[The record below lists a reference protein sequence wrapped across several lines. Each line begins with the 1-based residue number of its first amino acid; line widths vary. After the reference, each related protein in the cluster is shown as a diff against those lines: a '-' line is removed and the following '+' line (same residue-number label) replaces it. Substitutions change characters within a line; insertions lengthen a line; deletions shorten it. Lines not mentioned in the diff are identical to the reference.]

1 MTRPFR
7 LTGWRAPLA
16 VQVMGLV
23 IVTLAG
29 AIAAHAAIALL
40 TPPPTP
46 EIYRVSEVAAALRQP
61 GQSIVARNGRSLVA
75 RRGVSPAPADPVNTP
90 RPIRR
95 LEMWLAS
102 SLANEIGAGPDQID
116 LRFPLH
122 RPNFEHRRLRAMHD
136 QMAPPDREPRPPP
149 ESEAPPLREEPRG
162 PPPQPSQ
169 TERPSDPFLIA
180 PFSVTWRTANGET
193 IGLSVQD
200 PAWFTD
206 WRKRVLFGFVS
217 SLLLLGPVG
226 LWFARE
232 LAAPFSR
239 FSEAAERLGRDP
251 DTLPL
256 EVKGPAEV
264 AKAAAAFNL
273 MQDRIRRYVRDRT
286 VMIGSV
292 AHDLRTPLTRI
303 RFRVE
308 EAPKSVREKII
319 ADIDEMEAMIAAT
332 LSFVRDASS
341 LVAREPIDLAQLAA
355 GMVDDMRAIGTD
367 VFLES
372 SQSAHISGDPI
383 ALRRV
388 VANLIAN
395 AAKFGSRARVRVA
408 TTANQAVLEVDD
420 DGPGL
425 CEADLERVFEPFV
438 RIETSRSRETGGA
451 GLGLA
456 VCRTLARAHGG
467 DATLMNLPQGGLRAR
482 LVLPLAVSDVKI

>member
-1 MTRPFR
+1 MKIF
-7 LTGWRAPLA
+7 GDQKSWRAPLA

-46 EIYRVSEVAAALRQP
+46 EIYRMSEVAAALRQP
-61 GQSIVARNGRSLVA
+61 GRSIVARNGRSLVA
-75 RRGVSPAPADPVNTP
+75 RLAVAKPTSEPLNTP
-90 RPIRR
+90 RPVRR
-95 LEMWLAS
+95 LEIWLGAT
-102 SLANEIGAGPDQID
+102 LANELGVTPDQIE
-116 LRFPLH
+116 LRIPVH

-136 QMAPPDREPRPPP
+136 QMAPSNEAPHPPPEPGPPPAPDNAGRPPP
-149 ESEAPPLREEPRG
+149 DFV
-162 PPPQPSQ
+162 Q

-180 PFSVTWRTANGET
+180 PFSVQWRTAKGDH

-206 WRKRVLFGFVS
+206 WRKRVLFGFAA

-239 FSEAAERLGRDP
+239 FSQAAERLGRDP
-251 DTLPL
+251 DTAPL
-256 EVKGPAEV
+256 EIKGPAEV
-264 AKAAAAFNL
+264 AKAAAAFNQ

-303 RFRVE
+303 RFRIE
-308 EAPKSVREKII
+308 EAPKSVRDKIN

-332 LSFVRDASS
+332 LGFVRDTSS
-341 LVAREPIDLAQLAA
+341 LVAREPLDLAQLAA
-355 GMVDDMRAIGTD
+355 KMVDDMRAIGTD
-367 VFLES
+367 VSLD
-372 SQSAHISGDPI
+372 SAEPASISGDPI

-388 VANLIAN
+388 IANLIAN
-395 AAKFGSRARVRVA
+395 AAKFGSRARVRVCVSS
-408 TTANQAVLEVDD
+408 NQAILEVDD

-425 CEADLERVFEPFV
+425 GEADLERVFEPFV
-438 RIETSRSRETGGA
+438 RIEPSRNRETGGA

-482 LVLPLAVSDVKI
+482 LFLPLAVSDVTI

>member
-1 MTRPFR
+1 
-7 LTGWRAPLA
+7 
-16 VQVMGLV
+16 MGLV

-61 GQSIVARNGRSLVA
+61 GRAIVARNGRSLIA
-75 RRGVSPAPADPVNTP
+75 TRGAPAPSPDLPNPP
-90 RPIRR
+90 RPMHR
-95 LEMWLAS
+95 LEVWLAGA
-102 SLANEIGAGPDQID
+102 LARELGANFEQID
-116 LRFPLH
+116 LRVPIH
-122 RPNFEHRRLRAMHD
+122 RPSFEHRRLRAMHD
-136 QMAPPDREPRPPP
+136 QMAPDDRDARLPP
-149 ESEAPPLREEPRG
+149 AAGPRG
-162 PPPQPSQ
+162 GPPDLAL
-169 TERPSDPFLIA
+169 TERPADPFLIA
-180 PFSVTWRTANGET
+180 PFSVTWRTDKGDA

-206 WRKRVLFGFVS
+206 WRKRILIGFAA

-226 LWFARE
+226 LWFARQ
-232 LAAPFSR
+232 LAAPLTR

-251 DTLPL
+251 DTAPL
-256 EVKGPAEV
+256 EIKGPAEV
-264 AKAAAAFNL
+264 AKAAAAFNQ
-273 MQDRIRRYVRDRT
+273 MQDRIRRYVSDRT

-308 EAPKSVREKII
+308 EAPKALRDKII

-332 LSFVRDASS
+332 LAFVRDTSS
-341 LVAREPIDLAQLAA
+341 LVARQPIDLARLAA
-355 GMVDDMRAIGTD
+355 GMVDDMRATGTD
-367 VFLES
+367 VRLDHVEA
-372 SQSAHISGDPI
+372 AHVLGDPI

-388 VANLIAN
+388 IANLIAN
-395 AAKFGSRARVRVA
+395 AAKFGARARVRVTVEA
-408 TTANQAVLEVDD
+408 EQAVLDVED

-425 CEADLERVFEPFV
+425 AEADLERVFEPFV
-438 RIETSRSRETGGA
+438 RIEPSRSRETGGA

-456 VCRTLARAHGG
+456 ICRTLARAHGG

-482 LVLPLAVSDVKI
+482 LVLPLAVSDVKL